1 MSAFFKNIFLFITI
15 LCDRNGRPKEKR
27 KNKKRDN

>member
-15 LCDRNGRPKEKR
+15 LCDRNGRPTEKR
-27 KNKKRDN
+27 KKQKKR